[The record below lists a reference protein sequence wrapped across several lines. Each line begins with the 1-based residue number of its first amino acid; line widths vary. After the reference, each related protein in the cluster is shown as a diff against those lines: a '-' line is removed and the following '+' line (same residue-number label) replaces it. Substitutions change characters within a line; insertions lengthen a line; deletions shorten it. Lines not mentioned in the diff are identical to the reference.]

1 MAFVMRDLQR
11 AAQSTIDAV
20 MYSLRGGIA
29 VLSRADVCGRLAVIA
44 EDQLREMIMLLQ
56 KRDGQIAPR
65 WSDDGI
71 EKLVETWT
79 ACHG

>member
-1 MAFVMRDLQR
+1 MSDR
-11 AAQSTIDAV
+11 AAQSTIDAL

-29 VLSRADVCGRLAVIA
+29 VLTRDDVRDRLAVVA
-44 EDQLREMIMLLQ
+44 DDQLREMIALLQ
-56 KRDGQIAPR
+56 KRDGRIAPA
-65 WSDDGI
+65 WSDGDI